1 MEFFETLDPLLR
13 TFWYIA
19 IPVSFIFVFQVLM
32 TFAGSDAYE
41 GLSADFDGNLEADFD
56 TPMQLFSFRNLTN
69 FLIGFSSTATQFS
82 SSVVGS

>member
-69 FLIGFSSTATQFS
+69 FLIGFSSTATQLS